1 MAKPH
6 LRDLQRERLWRRT
19 FLAWQS
25 SGQSIRAFCE
35 EHELNESAFYFW
47 RKELHKRDAEAQ
59 PAFVPVTVVPTP
71 TTATIEVRC
80 PSGHIVVVTG
90 SDESIL
96 RSLFAALQPE
106 AAC

>member
-6 LRDLQRERLWRRT
+6 LRDPHREQLWRRT

-35 EHELNESAFYFW
+35 DRELNQSAFYFW
-47 RKELHKRDAEAQ
+47 RKELRKRDSEAQ
-59 PAFVPVTVVPTP
+59 PTFVPVTVVPTP
-71 TTATIEVRC
+71 TATIEVRC
-80 PSGHIVVVTG
+80 PSGHVVVVAG
-90 SDESIL
+90 SDESML